1 MAFATS
7 RTQNNGFQSTSRANQ
22 DMDKIITGDVEC
34 DSLAVSGNVT
44 LGDDDFIQF
53 GAGNDMSIGHDP
65 DRNFINHSKQLQ
77 FKSTMTS
84 GDGYKF
90 LETGQRQSKFLF
102 ASNNNGGTEK
112 SNYYF
117 TIGNDDTG
125 VTDRS
130 YMHERI
136 RRRDGTGLHTIIE
149 KSQVGDTV
157 DTAVVDTKCKAIFS
171 NDLTIVDGKSLF
183 VGNSG
188 DFQIQHTGST
198 TYIDE
203 QGSGNLYIRTNG
215 TQIAISDTSSSTNY
229 MARFI
234 KDSSVELYHNKVKK
248 FETSASGITVTGAV
262 ENNFETITTPGA
274 GFADAVVGSNISKI
288 NNEIVTT
295 ILIDLQQGPIA
306 AESTGLTIGKNGSS
320 ADAYITRVTTAKNG
334 VIFKAE
340 MSCIEL
346 PNASKDIDL
355 VFSNSGS
362 LGPGENPGGVF
373 TAINAGVAAVGNT
386 VTLTHTAT
394 NGLTDQYLYLA
405 SGSVDGTAN
414 YTAGKFILKLFG
426 TNF

>member
-1 MAFATS
+1 
-7 RTQNNGFQSTSRANQ
+7 
-22 DMDKIITGDVEC
+22 
-34 DSLAVSGNVT
+34 
-44 LGDDDFIQF
+44 
-53 GAGNDMSIGHDP
+53 
-65 DRNFINHSKQLQ
+65 
-77 FKSTMTS
+77 MTS
-84 GDGYKF
+84 GDSYKF

-117 TIGNDDTG
+117 TVGNDDTG

-130 YMHERI
+130 YMLERI

-149 KSQVGDTV
+149 KSQVGDTI
-157 DTAVVDTKCKAIFS
+157 DTAVVDTLCKAKFS
-171 NDLTIVDGKSLF
+171 NDVTIADGKSLF
-183 VGNSG
+183 IGNGS
-188 DFQIQHTGST
+188 DFQIQHTGSAT
-198 TYIDE
+198 FIDE
-203 QGSGNLYIRTNG
+203 QGSGNLYVRTNG
-215 TQIAISDTSSSTNY
+215 PQIVISDTTSSSNY
-229 MARFI
+229 MARFV
-234 KDSSVELYHNKVKK
+234 KDGAVELYHNKVKRL
-248 FETSASGITVTGAV
+248 ETSSTGITVTGSI
-262 ENNFETITTPGA
+262 ENNFETVTAPGA

-346 PNASKDIDL
+346 PNASKDTNL

-373 TAINAGVAAVGNT
+373 TAINAGVFAVGKT
-386 VTLTHTAT
+386 AVLTNSAT
-394 NGLTDQYLYLA
+394 NGLTDQYMYLA
-405 SGSVDGTAN
+405 SGSNDGTAD
-414 YTAGKFILKLFG
+414 YTAGKFILKLYG
-426 TNF
+426 ANF